1 RLPNSIVNAPPIKW
15 NEIQKLATR
24 VTLIE
29 YSIIREWKFEE
40 GKWNEWSI
48 LYIWIIGKSGEIH
61 FEKVD
66 IDKDPN
72 LVDTKHNLKDLVNS
86 IRDKIPGAR
95 KRNAESEIS
104 TLPRHGKAKVEM
116 LNEP

>member
-1 RLPNSIVNAPPIKW
+1 LETFYSLKISLLETQKHTYKLYQRALIADDQFRRSLEVSEEGRTRAFVDLLSSRLPNSIVNAPPIKW

-48 LYIWIIGKSGEIH
+48 LYIWIIGK
-61 FEKVD
+61 
-66 IDKDPN
+66 
-72 LVDTKHNLKDLVNS
+72 
-86 IRDKIPGAR
+86 
-95 KRNAESEIS
+95 
-104 TLPRHGKAKVEM
+104 
-116 LNEP
+116 